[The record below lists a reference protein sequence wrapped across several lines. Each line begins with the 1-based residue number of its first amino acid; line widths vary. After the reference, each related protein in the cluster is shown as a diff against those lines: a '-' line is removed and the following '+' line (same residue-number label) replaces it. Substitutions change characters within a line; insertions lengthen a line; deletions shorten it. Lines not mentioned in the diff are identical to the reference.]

1 PSLIKNWRNK
11 WGYDLPFFWVQLAN
25 FLAPSEQPQE
35 SAWAE
40 LREAQNMTLQLPST
54 GQAVTI
60 DIGEAND
67 IHPRNKQ
74 DVGLRLALAAL
85 KVTYSKDLVYS
96 GPEYRSMTKEGNS
109 IKLSFNNIGHGLQAK
124 GDRYGYLKGFAI
136 AGTDKKF
143 FWAKARIEGDNVVVQ
158 SDKVNDPV
166 AVRYGWA
173 NNPDDA
179 NLFNDEG
186 LPASP
191 FRTDT
196 WPGVTK

>member
-1 PSLIKNWRNK
+1 
-11 WGYDLPFFWVQLAN
+11 
-25 FLAPSEQPQE
+25 
-35 SAWAE
+35 
-40 LREAQNMTLQLPST
+40 
-54 GQAVTI
+54 
-60 DIGEAND
+60 
-67 IHPRNKQ
+67 
-74 DVGLRLALAAL
+74 
-85 KVTYSKDLVYS
+85 
-96 GPEYRSMTKEGNS
+96 MTKEGNS
-109 IKLSFNNIGHGLQAK
+109 IKLSFNNIGRGLQAK

-136 AGTDKKF
+136 AGSDKKF
-143 FWAKARIEGDNVVVQ
+143 FWAKARIEGDDVVVQ

-179 NLFNDEG
+179 NLFNEEG